1 MTMIVALFVSFIAAS
16 PNSAHAASSVK
27 LKAKSAILIDADSG
41 KILYEKNAD
50 KALPPASMT
59 KMMTEYLVLEAIKKG
74 DISWDTTTQISDYA
88 YSISANASF
97 SGVGLTQDKDYTVK
111 DLYKAMAINSD
122 NGTTIALA
130 ELVAGSEGD
139 FVKMMNKKAKEMK
152 LPNYDFVNSSGLDNE
167 SLGKNYPKGTD
178 PDGVDMLSA
187 RSAALLAYNL
197 VNDYPEALEYSSMP
211 KAKFDKQTITNWNW
225 MLPHD
230 SVNFG
235 QYYYEGVDGLKT
247 GHTDLAGY
255 SFTATAERDGHRLIS
270 VVMKTN
276 SEDTRFKETAK
287 LLDYGYSQFLQ
298 KNLFP
303 TGYQLKGKTTLPVA
317 KGKEDVVNIATNNDF
332 KVMLKK
338 GEEKK
343 YKVKYHIDKS
353 KLNDDG
359 QLVAP
364 VKKGEKVGTAEIVY
378 KGKDLGYINGKK
390 GGQIDLVT
398 TKSVEKSNW
407 FMLALGALGDFF
419 TNLFSSAV
427 DMVKGW
433 FS

>member
-1 MTMIVALFVSFIAAS
+1 MFALLISFITS
-16 PNSAHAASSVK
+16 IPEKVHAESID
-27 LKAKSAILIDADSG
+27 LKAESAILVDADSG
-41 KILYEKNAD
+41 KILLAKNAD
-50 KALPPASMT
+50 QALPPASMT

-88 YSISANASF
+88 YSISGNDTF

-130 ELVAGSEGD
+130 ELVAGSEGE

-152 LPNYDFVNSSGLDNE
+152 LPDYKFVNSTGLDNE

-178 PDGVDMLSA
+178 PDGVDLLSA
-187 RSAALLAYNL
+187 RSSALLAYRL
-197 VNDYPEALEYSSMP
+197 VTDYPEALEYSSVP
-211 KAKFDKQTITNWNW
+211 KAKFADQTIINWNW
-225 MLPHD
+225 MLPHHT
-230 SVNFG
+230 VNFD

-255 SFTATAERDGHRLIS
+255 CFTATAERDGHRLIS
-270 VVMKTN
+270 VVMKTK

-287 LLDYGYSQFLQ
+287 LLDYGYSQFAE
-298 KNLFP
+298 KTVFP
-303 TGYQLKGKTTLPVA
+303 KGYQLKGHKTLPVV
-317 KGKEDVVNIATNNDF
+317 KGKEDNVGIATKNEF

-338 GEEKK
+338 GDEKK
-343 YKVKYHIDKS
+343 YKVVYHIDKS
-353 KLNDDG
+353 KLNADG
-359 QLVAP
+359 KLVAP
-364 VKKGEKVGTAEIVY
+364 VKKGEKIGTAEIVY
-378 KGKDLGYINGKK
+378 DGKDLGYINGQK
-390 GGQIDLVT
+390 GSQIDLVA
-398 TKSVEKSNW
+398 TKDVEKSNW
-407 FMLALGALGDFF
+407 FMLSLGALGDFF
-419 TNLFSSAV
+419 TNLFSSVV